1 MSGINQQILYIG
13 SGAERA
19 MARANLR
26 AEAVRSASDAE
37 LEFFQ
42 SIANEF
48 SGTEFTMEDL
58 MERFVKTIFNSYED
72 ALRDKDK
79 FSIIHVE
86 GYPELSNEEYRMVT
100 EILDL
105 HGYINCGCFQGSEF
119 TQDLRRHRK
128 NKKILQ
134 WYTSFF
140 PTEEQDNEYA
150 LEYFNEL
157 KRLRLFSPGGRAIWS
172 ELYDNEEYCN
182 KIMEKD
188 IETNKKY
195 REDKIRHLRGLENEP
210 INPHEYAFSLRHEGE
225 IFNYYGLNT
234 PTPEEN
240 SD

>member
-1 MSGINQQILYIG
+1 MSGINQQMEYLQTIV
-13 SGAERA
+13 E
-19 MARANLR
+19 
-26 AEAVRSASDAE
+26 
-37 LEFFQ
+37 
-42 SIANEF
+42 EF
-48 SGTEFTMEDL
+48 SGTEFTTEDL
-58 MERFVKTIFNSYED
+58 MNKTFSSKEGISCD
-72 ALRDKDK
+72 VWLSKDK

-119 TQDLRRHRK
+119 TQDLKVNRK
-128 NKKILQ
+128 NKTILQ

-140 PTEEQDNEYA
+140 PTEEQDNEFA

-157 KRLRLFSPGGRAIWS
+157 KRIRLFYPRRCAIWS

-195 REDKIRHLRGLENEP
+195 REDKIRHLQGLENEP

-234 PTPEEN
+234 PTPDDN